1 MEQILSAWRLKI
13 ACASFIILTL
23 LSTLLPSKSVYAIT
37 ASIGQ
42 PYRGHLVNAV
52 PFPRQFRG
60 YQLRDEAYCYATPE
74 LVGAVLDSIEKVLG
88 KYPDSCD
95 LYVGDM
101 SASQGGRLRH
111 HRSHENGRDIDLGM
125 YTKGNQALSGFAPMN
140 EENLDA
146 AKTWDLIENFL
157 RSRRVQYIFL
167 DSSIQKP
174 LYRYALSQGLDQAYL
189 DKLFGCAGNQDA
201 HTVIQHLRGHR
212 DHIHIRFYAP
222 WSTLA
227 GQLASLTEKQRGI
240 IELAQGAYLPKKVNY
255 YVQGNEP
262 GIAALATSFGV
273 STKDLCRW
281 NQVRSN
287 EVLTPGSSLVF
298 YKRGFEVEP
307 VRLAQSLQPNA
318 GAGIPLA
325 AVPRSASAPPIRL
338 AALQSDQSEA
348 MVDIPTALADPPR
361 DERRSTAKPKITT
374 QSVRKGETLAAIAK
388 KNRMD
393 VDTLCRLN
401 GLKKNARL
409 NPGQKLKVSAA
420 DNKHSTEGAK
430 SRSASAHQYVKSKGK
445 AAQAAQSKNAAAKP
459 GNKTAAGNTG
469 KKAATAVKAT
479 AGKQPDKSKG
489 KVTQAAASKNA
500 PVRSDKKATTTKP
513 DKKTVAGKTVTK
525 AVDSKK
531 QPVPGKQPEKAK
543 IAVAP
548 NQAPAG
554 KPAVKAAAKPDKKA
568 PTAASGRK
576 APKTAAAS
584 TAANQKSKKS
594 I

>member
-13 ACASFIILTL
+13 ACASFITLTL
-23 LSTLLPSKSVYAIT
+23 LSALLPEQSVYAIT

-42 PYRGHLVNAV
+42 PYRGQLLNAV
-52 PFPRQFRG
+52 PFPQQFRG
-60 YQLRDEAYCYATPE
+60 YELRDGANCYATPE
-74 LVGAVLDSIEKVLG
+74 LVGAVLDSIEKVLA

-95 LYVGDM
+95 LYLGDM

-111 HRSHENGRDIDLGM
+111 HRSHQNGRDVDLGM
-125 YTKGNQALSGFAPMN
+125 YTKSNQALGGFVPMN
-140 EENLDA
+140 EENLDV
-146 AKTWDLIENFL
+146 AKTWNLIESFL
-157 RSRRVQYIFL
+157 RTRRVQYIFL
-167 DSSIQKP
+167 DTSIQKA

-212 DHIHIRFYAP
+212 DHVHIRFYAP

-227 GQLASLTEKQRGI
+227 GQLNTLTEKQKGI

-262 GIAALATSFGV
+262 GVAALAASFGV

-287 EVLTPGSSLVF
+287 EVLTPGSCLVF

-307 VRLAQSLQPNA
+307 VRLAQSLQPNGDA
-318 GAGIPLA
+318 GMPLG
-325 AVPRSASAPPIRL
+325 AVRRSASAPPVQL
-338 AALQSDQSEA
+338 AALQSDRSEA
-348 MVDIPTALADPPR
+348 MVDIPTSLAKPPR
-361 DERRSTAKPKITT
+361 DESRGAAKPQISTHT
-374 QSVRKGETLAAIAK
+374 ARKGETLAAIAK

-409 NPGQKLKVSAA
+409 SPGQKLKVATA
-420 DNKHSTEGAK
+420 DNKQGNGATK
-430 SRSASAHQYVKSKGK
+430 SRSVADKPQGKSKGK
-445 AAQAAQSKNAAAKP
+445 TTQSAQSKNASAKAV
-459 GNKTAAGNTG
+459 KQAVVGNTG
-469 KKAATAVKAT
+469 KKAATAAKTTPGKQQEKAKGKTTQT
-479 AGKQPDKSKG
+479 AGAKS
-489 KVTQAAASKNA
+489 A
-500 PVRSDKKATTTKP
+500 PAKP
-513 DKKTVAGKTVTK
+513 DKKAAAAKPDNKTVTGK
-525 AVDSKK
+525 SSPKTVDAKK
-531 QPVPGKQPEKAK
+531 RALPGKQPEKAK
-543 IAVAP
+543 ATVAQ
-548 NQAPAG
+548 NKAPAG
-554 KPAVKAAAKPDKKA
+554 KPAAKPAVKLEKNA
-568 PTAASGRK
+568 PAAVNGKK

-584 TAANQKSKKS
+584 SSASKTNKKH